1 MTLFMISALLLLYV
15 AFVLAVLAFFSAG
28 ARAEN
33 NLSATDLLALRDQI
47 KH

>member
-15 AFVLAVLAFFSAG
+15 AFVLTVLVFFSVG
-28 ARAEN
+28 AEAKTH
-33 NLSATDLLALRDQI
+33 LSATDLLALRDQI